1 LVFFKSFYKINLFSI
16 SSFNIWFFNRSLC
29 FFSPSFLWGWWDN
42 LGWLKKKIQ
51 CYLKKIYFFN
61 FITQHLLFFCF
72 GDFLGLAFT
81 RPVQTSWL
89 WSRVSKV
96 LTGWLWSFFSLFLN
110 IFFQFHSL
118 TFNCLGIDLHVFF
131 FTLLSLEYP
140 NPVSMVAGLAGW
152 PKSFFISSFN
162 TELLDSWAS

>member
-1 LVFFKSFYKINLFSI
+1 LVFLKSFYKINLFSI

-42 LGWLKKKIQ
+42 LGWLKKNKIQ
-51 CYLKKIYFFN
+51 CYLKKNIFFN

-81 RPVQTSWL
+81 RPVQTSWP

-96 LTGWLWSFFSLFLN
+96 LTGWLWSSFSLFLN

-131 FTLLSLEYP
+131 FHFTFSG
-140 NPVSMVAGLAGW
+140 VSHSCVHGRGVSGLTQIFFYFIIQYWVAW
-152 PKSFFISSFN
+152 
-162 TELLDSWAS
+162 